1 MEKEIKEIPSIKT
14 SIKSIIASNKNIEEM
29 LKKVTI
35 NTKFVEEEI
44 FIDVKY
50 VEKEIENTMIID
62 SGAPVSLMSSMWFNN
77 YIKEAKVDNEQ
88 IKKSSSNRRFRL
100 GKTPYISTEK
110 VTFPIVVKADDND
123 FIKRNVTANI
133 IESNEVN
140 FLCGEETLVDWKT
153 VLDFAERKLG
163 FKEENKTVELIKTSH
178 LIIKLELVGKWRDED
193 AVFLVQEEDDVKTLK
208 AVTKIHKVL
217 NHKQKDQ
224 MLYAFRNAGNWM
236 ETRES

>member
-1 MEKEIKEIPSIKT
+1 MGTRNDENRSRYDDWRKKIRSEGFRRSESNPKFFRTESKNNWKRDSSKFGGRSSSRPYRDSSRFRSKSRNGFSSRTREKSAERPKSDLLKKVETMEKEIGVIKT
-14 SIKSIIASNKNIEEM
+14 SNKNIEEM
-29 LKKVTI
+29 LKKATI

-62 SGAPVSLMSSMWFNN
+62 SGAPVSLMSSNWFNN

-110 VTFPIVVKADDND
+110 VTFPIVMKSDND

-133 IESNEVN
+133 IE
-140 FLCGEETLVDWKT
+140 
-153 VLDFAERKLG
+153 
-163 FKEENKTVELIKTSH
+163 
-178 LIIKLELVGKWRDED
+178 
-193 AVFLVQEEDDVKTLK
+193 
-208 AVTKIHKVL
+208 
-217 NHKQKDQ
+217 
-224 MLYAFRNAGNWM
+224 
-236 ETRES
+236 